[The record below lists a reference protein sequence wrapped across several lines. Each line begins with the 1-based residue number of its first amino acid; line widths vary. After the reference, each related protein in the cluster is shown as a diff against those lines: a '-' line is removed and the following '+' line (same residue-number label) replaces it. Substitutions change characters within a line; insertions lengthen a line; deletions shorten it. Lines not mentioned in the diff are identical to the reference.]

1 MSLGRTYGIGLIGLE
16 GRIVEVEADIG
27 QSLPAFI
34 LLGLPDASLNE
45 SRDRVKSAA
54 KNAGLPLSRRKITV
68 NLMPADVHKRGSG
81 FDLAIVMAAL
91 AAAGDVRGTGR
102 TVFLAE
108 LGLDGRLRPL
118 RGVLPAVMA
127 AVDAGFPDVAVA
139 EPNASEA
146 ALVPGARV
154 RAFGSL
160 AAVALAYGARAD
172 LLVFPPADDA
182 GDTDIPESPSAA
194 AVPDLADIAGQDE
207 ARFALEVAAAGA
219 HHLLMTGPPG
229 AGKTMLAERLPGLL
243 PDLADTP
250 AMEVTAVHSLGGRGT
265 SCTSLI
271 RRPPFESPH
280 HTATAAAVIGG
291 GNGIPRP
298 GAASRAH
305 RGVLFLDE
313 APEFEGRVLDA
324 LRRRSRTAGLSC
336 TGQPE
341 LRFIR
346 LDSSWSWPPIRVPAG
361 WPAERGL
368 SAPAHRS
375 SGGVTSAGF
384 RGRSGQG
391 RPAAGNPPNLLQDFA
406 AAGTAEPSEA
416 VAGRVAQARER
427 QADRLGRLGCE
438 TNSEVPGTVLRG
450 ALRPG
455 RSSTAALDR
464 AMDRQTLTARGYD
477 RVLRVAWSVADLAGH
492 DSPDADDIEGGGT
505 LRLSAFP
512 GIPAPVHS
520 PQPGTRPAGLCIE
533 LINARIKGQIHPP
546 VRAGSA
552 GAETGACHEGPS
564 IPQHWCS
571 PGSR

>member
-1 MSLGRTYGIGLIGLE
+1 MGLGRTYGVGLIGLE

-68 NLMPADVHKRGSG
+68 NLMPADLHKRGSG

-91 AAAGDVRGTGR
+91 AAAGDIRRTGR

-127 AVDAGFPDVAVA
+127 AVDAGYPDIAVA
-139 EPNASEA
+139 ADNAAEA

-154 RAFGSL
+154 RGFSSL
-160 AAVALAYGARAD
+160 AAVAQAFGARPET
-172 LLVFPPADDA
+172 LVFPAEEPRPVSAGSEPAAQD
-182 GDTDIPESPSAA
+182 GC
-194 AVPDLADIAGQDE
+194 DLADIAGQEE

-250 AMEVTAVHSLGGRGT
+250 AMEVTAIHSLSGQAVH
-265 SCTSLI
+265 CTSLI

-313 APEFEGRVLDA
+313 APEYDARVLDA
-324 LRRRSRTAGLSC
+324 LR
-336 TGQPE
+336 QPLE
-341 LRFIR
+341 SGR
-346 LDSSWSWPPIRVPAG
+346 LV
-361 WPAERGL
+361 L
-368 SAPAHRS
+368 HR
-375 SGGVTSAGF
+375 
-384 RGRSGQG
+384 
-391 RPAAGNPPNLLQDFA
+391 AAGTAVYPARFQLVLAANPCPCGLASGKGTECTCTPQQRRRYFSRLSGPLLDRVDLQLEIRRVSLQDFTA
-406 AAGTAEPSEA
+406 SGTAEPSA
-416 VAGRVAQARER
+416 RVALRVAEARKQQQER
-427 QADRLGRLGCE
+427 LTPLGCG
-438 TNSEVPGTVLRG
+438 TNGEVPGAVLRG
-450 ALRPG
+450 ALRPP
-455 RSSTAALDR
+455 RSRTAALDR
-464 AMDRQTLTARGYD
+464 ALDRQTLTARGYD
-477 RVLRVAWSVADLAGH
+477 RVLRVAWSIADLAGH
-492 DSPDADDIEGGGT
+492 SSPDADDIGQA
-505 LRLSAFP
+505 LSFRQQAV
-512 GIPAPVHS
+512 A
-520 PQPGTRPAGLCIE
+520 A
-533 LINARIKGQIHPP
+533 
-546 VRAGSA
+546 
-552 GAETGACHEGPS
+552 
-564 IPQHWCS
+564 
-571 PGSR
+571 